1 MNSLDFKKDTRMTDI
16 NLEVEEVTLILKMK
30 GLRLKKAEIIA
41 AILIFCGLVLAG
53 LKLYFMMYGS

>member
-1 MNSLDFKKDTRMTDI
+1 MTDI

-53 LKLYFMMYGS
+53 LKLYFMMYVS